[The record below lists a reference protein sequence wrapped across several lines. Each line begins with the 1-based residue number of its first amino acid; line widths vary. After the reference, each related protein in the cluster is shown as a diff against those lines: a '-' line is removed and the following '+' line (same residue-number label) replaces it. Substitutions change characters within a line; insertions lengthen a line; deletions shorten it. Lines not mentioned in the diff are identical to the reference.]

1 MINYN
6 DEFEKCSCCKKN
18 IDNLNVNNNLT
29 DRDILN
35 LIKVLNDINN
45 RDSKDINNKVTDK
58 DILNITESL
67 NNIKNR
73 SNKLGGK

>member
-1 MINYN
+1 MM
-6 DEFEKCSCCKKN
+6 
-18 IDNLNVNNNLT
+18 NLNVNNTLT
-29 DRDILN
+29 DIDILN

-73 SNKLGGK
+73 SNK